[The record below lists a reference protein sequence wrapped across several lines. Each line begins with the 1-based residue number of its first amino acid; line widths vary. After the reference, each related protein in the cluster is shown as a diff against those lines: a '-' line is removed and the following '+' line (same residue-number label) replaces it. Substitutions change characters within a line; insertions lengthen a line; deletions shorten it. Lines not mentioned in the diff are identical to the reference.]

1 MLYVTTRSNQDV
13 YTTNRALSEMRSP
26 DGGLY
31 LPFKMPEF
39 SHREILALAEKPFN
53 QRMADMLNLLFR
65 AKLTGWDIDFCVGRY
80 PVRLKTMSHRIA
92 IGESWHNP
100 GWTFDWMANR
110 LAGHLRGRTEPD
122 EGAGDWPL
130 IAVRTAVLFAIFGEL
145 LKKGEISPE
154 EAVDVAVAS
163 GDLSGAMAAY
173 YARHWGLPIGNIV
186 VCTNENA
193 FLWDLLHRGELRTG
207 SVAAKTATPLCD
219 RVLPRD
225 LERLV
230 CAAGGPLEVSR
241 YLDTCARGGVYAPNS
256 GILEPMRQGI
266 HVSVVSEKRMMSAIP
281 NLYRSSGYI
290 SGSYTALC
298 HSGLQDYRARTGDSR
313 PALVLS
319 ERSPGC
325 DEKTVAAAMGITL
338 DELKERMKNA

>member
-13 YTTNRALSEMRSP
+13 YTTNRALSEMRAP

-31 LPFKMPEF
+31 LPFKMPAF
-39 SHREILALAEKPFN
+39 SRGDFLALAEKPFS

-65 AKLTGWDIDFCVGRY
+65 ARLTGWDIDFCVGRY
-80 PVRLKTMSHRIA
+80 PVRLKTMSHRIV
-92 IGESWHNP
+92 ICESWHNP

-130 IAVRTAVLFAIFGEL
+130 IGVRIAVLFGIFGEL
-145 LKKGEISPE
+145 LKNGEIGPE
-154 EAVDVAVAS
+154 ETVDVAVAS
-163 GDLSGAMAAY
+163 GDLSGAMAVW
-173 YARHWGLPIGNIV
+173 YARSWGLPVGNIV
-186 VCTNENA
+186 ICTNENA
-193 FLWDLLHRGELRTG
+193 FLWDLLHRGEFRTG

-241 YLDTCARGGVYAPNS
+241 YLDICARGGVYGPNS
-256 GILEPMRQGI
+256 GILDPMRQGV

-281 NLYRSSGYI
+281 NLYRSNGYI

-298 HSGLQDYRARTGDSR
+298 HSGLQDYRARTGESR

-325 DEKTVAAAMGITL
+325 DEKIVAAAMGITL
-338 DELKERMKNA
+338 EELKERIKNA